1 MQYIVLKPFIFA
13 GDQYKSGQV
22 FDPAKYPFVCDSRK
36 LARLVSTRRLV
47 EDFKLPASFAHA
59 EDAPADA
66 ETSHEDGESAQEK
79 GNVKRS
85 KAAE

>member
-1 MQYIVLKPFIFA
+1 MQYIVLKPFTFA

-22 FDPAKYPFVCDSRK
+22 FDPAKYPVVCDSRK

-47 EDFKLPASFAHA
+47 EDFKLPSSFAA
-59 EDAPADA
+59 EYA

>member
-1 MQYIVLKPFIFA
+1 MHYIVVKPFSFA

-22 FDPAKYPFVCDSRK
+22 FDPAKYPAVCDRRK
-36 LARLVSTRRLV
+36 LERLVSTRRLV
-47 EDFKLPASFAHA
+47 EDFKLPASFAA
-59 EDAPADA
+59 EEAAAEDA
-66 ETSHEDGESAQEK
+66 ETSHEDGAEAQEK

>member
-1 MQYIVLKPFIFA
+1 MQYIVLKPFTFA

-47 EDFKLPASFAHA
+47 EDFKLPASFAS
-59 EDAPADA
+59 ADA

>member
-1 MQYIVLKPFIFA
+1 MHYIVVKPFIFA
-13 GDQYKSGQV
+13 GDHYKSGQV

-47 EDFKLPASFAHA
+47 EDFKLPASFAS
-59 EDAPADA
+59 ADA

>member
-47 EDFKLPASFAHA
+47 EDFKLPASFASA
-59 EDAPADA
+59 SADA

>member
-1 MQYIVLKPFIFA
+1 MQYIVLKPFTFA

-47 EDFKLPASFAHA
+47 EDFKLPASFAA
-59 EDAPADA
+59 EYA
-66 ETSHEDGESAQEK
+66 ETSHEDGESSQEK